1 VVVFP
6 DEVERAIDLHAPDG
20 TKLCQPATPD
30 QECAMTAELVNVDTF
45 TRAETDRMF
54 AALAQQAGGV
64 NQLHHNRVPTPLD
77 QQPVI
82 RMNRDTLYS
91 LAIVDLQ
98 DGATLTVPQSG
109 DRYVS
114 VMVVNNDH
122 YINRIIHD
130 AGEHRLTVDEFDTRY
145 VAVAARVLV
154 DPNDP
159 ADIAAVSALQDG
171 FGVDADSAQ
180 PFAPP
185 EHDAESLDDTRTALL
200 HLAKNVQGF
209 ARTFGARADVDPVRH
224 LLGTAAGWGG
234 LPESEAFYVNVDP
247 GFPVGRYTLRVGDVP
262 VDGFWSI
269 SLYDADGYFPNT
281 GEPVS
286 VNDITAV
293 HDADGGITVHFGDW
307 SDATPNRLPVAD
319 GWNYLVRLYR
329 PRAAILD
336 GSWTFPAV
344 APA

>member
-1 VVVFP
+1 
-6 DEVERAIDLHAPDG
+6 
-20 TKLCQPATPD
+20 
-30 QECAMTAELVNVDTF
+30 MTAELVNVDTF
-45 TRAETDRMF
+45 ARAETDRMF
-54 AALAQQAGGV
+54 AALEQQSGGI

-98 DGATLTVPQSG
+98 EGATLTVPESG

-130 AGEHRLTVDEFDTRY
+130 AGDHHLSVGEFDTRY

-159 ADIAAVSALQDG
+159 GDVAAVGALQDG
-171 FGVDADSAQ
+171 FAVSAGSAQ
-180 PFAPP
+180 PFTPA
-185 EHDAESLDDTRTALL
+185 DWDTASLDDTRTALL

-234 LPESEAFYVNVDP
+234 LPETEAFYVNVDP
-247 GFPVGRYTLRVGDVP
+247 GFPVGRYTLHVADVP

-269 SLYDADGYFPNT
+269 SLYDGDGYFPNT
-281 GEPVS
+281 GAPVS

-293 HDADGGITVHFGDW
+293 RDVDGGITVHFGDW
-307 SDATPNRLPVAD
+307 PDDTPNRLPVSG

-329 PRAAILD
+329 PRAEILD
-336 GSWTFPAV
+336 GSWTFPTAV
-344 APA
+344 RA

>member
-1 VVVFP
+1 M
-6 DEVERAIDLHAPDG
+6 A
-20 TKLCQPATPD
+20 
-30 QECAMTAELVNVDTF
+30 AELVNVDNF
-45 TRAETDRMF
+45 ARAETDRMF

-64 NQLHHNRVPTPLD
+64 NRLHHNRVPTPLD

-91 LAIVDLQ
+91 LAIVDL
-98 DGATLTVPQSG
+98 DGGATVTVPASG

-114 VMVVNNDH
+114 VMIVNHDH

-130 AGEHRLTVDEFDTRY
+130 AGEHELTVDELETRY

-159 ADIAAVSALQDG
+159 DDIAAVGELQDG
-171 FGVDADSAQ
+171 FAIRATSAQ
-180 PFAPP
+180 PFTPT
-185 EHDAESLDDTRTALL
+185 EYDTDTLDDTRTALL

-209 ARTFGARADVDPVRH
+209 ARTFGRKEEVDPVRH

-234 LPESEAFYVNVDP
+234 LPEHEAYYVNVDP
-247 GFPVGRYTLRVGDVP
+247 GLPVGRYTLRVGDVP

-269 SLYDADGYFPNT
+269 SLYDADGYFPT
-281 GEPVS
+281 SGQPVS
-286 VNDITAV
+286 VNDITAER
-293 HDADGGITVHFGDW
+293 DADGGITVHFGDW
-307 SDATPNRLPVAD
+307 PDGTPNRLPVDA

-329 PRAAILD
+329 PRPEILD
-336 GSWTFPAV
+336 GSWTFPSV
-344 APA
+344 TPS

>member
-1 VVVFP
+1 
-6 DEVERAIDLHAPDG
+6 
-20 TKLCQPATPD
+20 
-30 QECAMTAELVNVDTF
+30 MTAQLVNVDNF
-45 TRAETDRMF
+45 ARAETDRMF

-64 NQLHHNRVPTPLD
+64 NRLHHNREPTPLD

-98 DGATLTVPQSG
+98 GGATMTVPESG

-122 YINRIIHD
+122 YINRIIHEP
-130 AGEHRLTVDEFDTRY
+130 GEHRLTVDDYDTRH

-159 ADIAAVSALQDG
+159 HDLETVRELQDG
-171 FGVDADSAQ
+171 FALRARSSD

-185 EHDAESLDDTRTALL
+185 EYDTESLDDTRNALL
-200 HLAKNVQGF
+200 HLARNVEGF
-209 ARTFGARADVDPVRH
+209 ARTFGARDEVDPVRH

-234 LPESEAFYVNVDP
+234 LPEREAYYVNVDP
-247 GFPVGRYTLRVGDVP
+247 RLPVGRYTLRVGDVP

-269 SLYDADGYFPNT
+269 SLYDADGFFPDS
-281 GEPVS
+281 GQPVS
-286 VNDITAV
+286 VNDVTAAR
-293 HDADGGITVHFGDW
+293 DADGGITVHFGDW
-307 SDATPNRLPVAD
+307 PDGTPNRLPVAD

-329 PRAAILD
+329 PRAEILD
-336 GSWTFPAV
+336 GTWTFPSIEQS
-344 APA
+344 

>member
-1 VVVFP
+1 M
-6 DEVERAIDLHAPDG
+6 A
-20 TKLCQPATPD
+20 
-30 QECAMTAELVNVDTF
+30 AELVNVDNF
-45 TRAETDRMF
+45 ARAETDRMF

-64 NQLHHNRVPTPLD
+64 NRLHHNRVPTPLD

-91 LAIVDLQ
+91 LAIVDL
-98 DGATLTVPQSG
+98 DGGATVTVPASG

-114 VMVVNNDH
+114 VMIVNHDH

-130 AGEHRLTVDEFDTRY
+130 AGEHELTVDELETRY

-159 ADIAAVSALQDG
+159 DDIAAVGELQDG
-171 FGVDADSAQ
+171 FAIRATSAQ
-180 PFAPP
+180 PFTPT
-185 EHDAESLDDTRTALL
+185 EYDTETLDDTRTALL

-209 ARTFGARADVDPVRH
+209 ARTFGRKEEVDPVRH

-234 LPESEAFYVNVDP
+234 LPEHEAYYVNVDP
-247 GFPVGRYTLRVGDVP
+247 GLPVGRYTLRVGDVP

-269 SLYDADGYFPNT
+269 SLYDADGYFPT
-281 GEPVS
+281 SGQPVS
-286 VNDITAV
+286 VNDITAER
-293 HDADGGITVHFGDW
+293 DADGGITVHFGDW
-307 SDATPNRLPVAD
+307 PDGTPNRLPVDA

-329 PRAAILD
+329 PRPEILD
-336 GSWTFPAV
+336 GSWTFPSV
-344 APA
+344 TPS